1 MHYFGT
7 FILAEGFVATSSQA
21 DPGEYK
27 GKVAGKA
34 GSKQC
39 DKQAQT
45 KSQAGFSYEL
55 FSPPVWNQPPLK
67 FDHTWD
73 VVKKM

>member
-7 FILAEGFVATSSQA
+7 FILAEGFVATSAQA

-39 DKQAQT
+39 DKLRPNPRQDFPTSFFHHQCEI
-45 KSQAGFSYEL
+45 SHL
-55 FSPPVWNQPPLK
+55 
-67 FDHTWD
+67 
-73 VVKKM
+73 